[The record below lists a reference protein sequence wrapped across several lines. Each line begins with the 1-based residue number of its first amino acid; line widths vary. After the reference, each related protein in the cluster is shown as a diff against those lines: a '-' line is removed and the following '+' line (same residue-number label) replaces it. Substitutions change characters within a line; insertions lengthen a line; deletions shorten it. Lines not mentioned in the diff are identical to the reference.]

1 MPLGPYHVFD
11 YSNKRIRIECVI
23 IYFIAG
29 MKDNMRMHARYLDGV
44 HDYVVPKMMREDA
57 KRRWV
62 VVEFRNNNYSAWA
75 G

>member
-1 MPLGPYHVFD
+1 
-11 YSNKRIRIECVI
+11 VI

-44 HDYVVPKMMREDA
+44 HDKVVPKMKEDA
-57 KRRWV
+57 KRRW
-62 VVEFRNNNYSAWA
+62 VVEFRNNNYSSWA